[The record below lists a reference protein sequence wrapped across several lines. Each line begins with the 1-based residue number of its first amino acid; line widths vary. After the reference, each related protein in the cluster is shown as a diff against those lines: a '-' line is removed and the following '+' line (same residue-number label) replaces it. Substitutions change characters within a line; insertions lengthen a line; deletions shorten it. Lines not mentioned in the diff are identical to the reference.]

1 MVHRD
6 LDCIGCQ
13 DSYGNYYAQKQ
24 TVWAINV
31 LEGEDQLCQR
41 LAWSLYELLNVGAAS
56 NPENTESNL
65 YTYDILTRHCFG
77 SFFDILKE
85 MTFSP
90 KTGEQFSYAYS
101 TSARIAWD
109 ISGNLVYP
117 DENYGREIMQLF
129 VSGRLPLE
137 LSPRVNMHT
146 NFEKLASLNHCRQLV
161 CTS

>member
-1 MVHRD
+1 M
-6 LDCIGCQ
+6 
-13 DSYGNYYAQKQ
+13 
-24 TVWAINV
+24 NV
-31 LEGEDQLCQR
+31 LEGENQLCQR

-109 ISGNLVYP
+109 TSGNLVYP